1 MIELGHAQCL
11 IDGPTRLY
19 GIIGDPIGQV
29 KSPLAFNPRLK
40 AAGMDAVLVPLH
52 VPQDRFEATVRG
64 LMALGNLDGLVVTVP
79 YKALALAL
87 VDEVRPTGRRVGAI
101 NAMRREVDGRWVGDM
116 FDGRGLVRGLKERG
130 VDVKGLGVMLLG
142 AGGAGSAV
150 AVACAEAGAT
160 SLTIHD
166 VDAVRADRLVAR
178 VAEAFPAARVAR
190 GMPRLDGI
198 DLLVNATPI
207 GMAAGDGVPAELPP
221 FDASL
226 LVVDIIIKPEGTPL
240 LTRAR
245 AAGCRTFGGRT
256 MLDGQIEE
264 LTAFFGIGGAHG
276 H

>member
-1 MIELGHAQCL
+1 MTEIAQAQCL

-40 AAGMDAVLVPLH
+40 AAGMDAVLVPFH

-79 YKALALAL
+79 YKALALSL
-87 VDEVRPTGRRVGAI
+87 VDEVLPTGQRVGAI
-101 NAMRREVDGRWVGDM
+101 NAMRREADGRWVGDM

-130 VDVKGLGVMLLG
+130 VSVEGRRVMLLG

-150 AVACAEAGAT
+150 AVACAEAGAA
-160 SLTIHD
+160 SIAIHD
-166 VDAVRADRLVAR
+166 VDAARADRLAAR
-178 VAEAFPAARVAR
+178 VAEAFPTCHVAR
-190 GMPRLDGI
+190 GAPRLDGI
-198 DLLVNATPI
+198 NLLVNATPT
-207 GMAAGDGVPAELPP
+207 GMAPGDGLPVVLPA
-221 FDASL
+221 FDPRL
-226 LVVDIIIKPEGTPL
+226 LVVDIIMKPEVTPL
-240 LTRAR
+240 LARAQ

-256 MLDGQIEE
+256 MLEGQIEE